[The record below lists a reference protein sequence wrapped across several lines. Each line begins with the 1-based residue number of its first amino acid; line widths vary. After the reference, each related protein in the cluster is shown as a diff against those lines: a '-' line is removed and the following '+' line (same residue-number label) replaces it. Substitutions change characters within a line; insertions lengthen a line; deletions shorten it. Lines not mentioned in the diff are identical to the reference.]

1 MRTRKAERFYIS
13 HVATTSKQLKGNRE
27 QVRKSNFNWVV
38 FFSQR
43 EYNGIS
49 NKSTDQSIFIYRC
62 IKTKRLK

>member
-13 HVATTSKQLKGNRE
+13 HVATTSKQLKENRE

-38 FFSQR
+38 VFLQR

-49 NKSTDQSIFIYRC
+49 NKSTDQSILY
-62 IKTKRLK
+62 TGV